1 MKHSLVKQNII
12 ETASNLFYQKG
23 YNLTG
28 INEIIKEAGIAKAT
42 LYNHFKSKDAICLAY
57 LDYKNDA
64 FLKNIAAFVAEKP
77 QGKDQCIAIF
87 DFLRLFF
94 EDSSFNGCW
103 CINTISELPR
113 DNETIRKKIQA
124 QKRGFINFIENI
136 VAHNF
141 TSKPAK
147 EQILLA
153 KHIYILYEG
162 AISESHLHQAP
173 WPIDS
178 ARELCRQILSS

>member
-12 ETASNLFYQKG
+12 ETAADLFYQKG
-23 YNLTG
+23 YNRTG

-42 LYNHFKSKDAICLAY
+42 LYNHFKSKDDICLAY
-57 LDYKNDA
+57 LKYKNDA
-64 FLKNIAAFVAEKP
+64 FIKNITAFVATKP
-77 QGKDQCIAIF
+77 QGKEQCMAIF

-103 CINTISELPR
+103 CINTISEIPR
-113 DNETIRKKIQA
+113 ENESIRESIQA
-124 QKRGFINFIENI
+124 QKRGFMTFIENV
-136 VAHNF
+136 VAHNLPLK
-141 TSKPAK
+141 TPK
-147 EQILLA
+147 EQALLA

-162 AISESHLHQAP
+162 AISESHLHQDS

-178 ARELCRQILSS
+178 AREFCQQILT